1 MSKKAILQAKD
12 SKLGKT
18 SSHTGKEPLVPHIND
33 SNVMVR
39 KKVRRAQESN
49 RNGR

>member
-18 SSHTGKEPLVPHIND
+18 SSHTGKEPLVAHIND
-33 SNVMVR
+33 PRVMVR
-39 KKVRRAQESN
+39 KKVRRAQERN
-49 RNGR
+49 RDVR